1 MLLSLH
7 VKNLALIDEAEV
19 FFEPGL
25 NILTGETGAGKSVL
39 IGSINLAL
47 GAKAEKE
54 MIREGADFALV
65 ELLFQAEDEK
75 VRRKLKEL
83 DLPAEDDS
91 VCISRR
97 IQPGRSICR
106 INGEPVS
113 TRQVKELAELLI
125 DIHGQHEHQSL
136 LHKKKHME
144 ILDAYAGESL
154 TRVKEE
160 ISGLYHAWQ
169 STVRE
174 LQTTSMDE
182 EEKRRTAALAEF
194 EAGEIAEASL
204 KPGEDEQ
211 LELDYH
217 KMNNLKRI
225 GEAMSA
231 CAFLTGYDGEN
242 AAGALLSRALR
253 ELRGVAGF
261 DPKLSQFEEE
271 LSEIDNLLNDFNRSA
286 AGYMGDLEMDPSEFG
301 KVEERLNR
309 INHLKGKYGQTIE
322 EILLYGQKQ
331 QEKLERLAD
340 YDAYREELERQSG
353 EQYKQLLEKCGEASL
368 IRREAAGIL
377 ADKMRLAMEELSFL
391 TVRFEISV
399 EQKEMPGTDGYDEV
413 EFLISTNPGERIRPL
428 SQVASGGELSRIMLA
443 IKTVLAKKDTID
455 TLIFDEID
463 AGISGKTAWQ
473 VSRQLGIL
481 GNAHQVIS
489 ITHLPQ
495 IASMADTHF
504 KIEKNSDGVSTSTQ
518 IQFLDEENS
527 IREIARPLGSGE
539 MTEAALQN
547 ACEMKKLAKEAK
559 QY

>member
-1 MLLSLH
+1 M
-7 VKNLALIDEAEV
+7 
-19 FFEPGL
+19 
-25 NILTGETGAGKSVL
+25 
-39 IGSINLAL
+39 
-47 GAKAEKE
+47 
-54 MIREGADFALV
+54 
-65 ELLFQAEDEK
+65 
-75 VRRKLKEL
+75 
-83 DLPAEDDS
+83 
-91 VCISRR
+91 
-97 IQPGRSICR
+97 
-106 INGEPVS
+106 
-113 TRQVKELAELLI
+113 
-125 DIHGQHEHQSL
+125 
-136 LHKKKHME
+136 
-144 ILDAYAGESL
+144 
-154 TRVKEE
+154 
-160 ISGLYHAWQ
+160 
-169 STVRE
+169 
-174 LQTTSMDE
+174 
-182 EEKRRTAALAEF
+182 
-194 EAGEIAEASL
+194 
-204 KPGEDEQ
+204 
-211 LELDYH
+211 
-217 KMNNLKRI
+217 
-225 GEAMSA
+225 
-231 CAFLTGYDGEN
+231 
-242 AAGALLSRALR
+242 
-253 ELRGVAGF
+253 
-261 DPKLSQFEEE
+261 
-271 LSEIDNLLNDFNRSA
+271 
-286 AGYMGDLEMDPSEFG
+286 
-301 KVEERLNR
+301 
-309 INHLKGKYGQTIE
+309 
-322 EILLYGQKQ
+322 YGQKQ

-527 IREIARPLGSGE
+527 IREIARLLGSGE

>member
-54 MIREGADFALV
+54 MIREGADYAVV
-65 ELLFQAEDEK
+65 ELLFQAADEK
-75 VRRKLKEL
+75 VCHKLNEL
-83 DLPAEDDS
+83 DIPADGDA

-136 LHKKKHME
+136 LHKRKHME

-154 TRVKEE
+154 TRLKEE
-160 ISGLYHAWQ
+160 IARLYHAWQ
-169 STVRE
+169 ITVGE
-174 LQTTSMDE
+174 LQNTTMDE

-194 EAGEIAEASL
+194 EAGEIAEAAL
-204 KPGEDEQ
+204 KPGEDDQ
-211 LELDYH
+211 LERDYH
-217 KMNNLKRI
+217 KMSNLKRI

-231 CAFLTGYDGEN
+231 CAYLTGYDGEN

-261 DPKLSQFEEE
+261 DPGLSQLEEE

-286 AGYMGDLEMDPSEFG
+286 AGYREDLEMDPSEFI

-309 INHLKGKYGQTIE
+309 INHLKGKYGKTIE
-322 EILLYGQKQ
+322 EILQYGQKQ
-331 QEKLERLAD
+331 QEKLEKLAD
-340 YDAYREELERQSG
+340 YDAYREELEKQSRKQH
-353 EQYKQLLEKCGEASL
+353 EQLLKKCGEASL
-368 IRREAAGIL
+368 IRKEAAGIL

-391 TVRFEISV
+391 TVQFEISI
-399 EQKEMPGTDGYDEV
+399 EQKETPGTDGYDEV
-413 EFLISTNPGERIRPL
+413 EFLISTNPGERVRPL

-443 IKTVLAKKDTID
+443 IKTVLAEKDTID

-463 AGISGKTAWQ
+463 TGISGKTAWQ
-473 VSRQLGIL
+473 VSRQLGVL

-504 KIEKNSDGVSTSTQ
+504 KIEKSSDGASTVTR
-518 IQFLDEENS
+518 IQRLDDEYS
-527 IREIARPLGSGE
+527 IRETARLLGSGE

-547 ACEMKKLAKEAK
+547 AREMKKLAKEAK

>member
-54 MIREGADFALV
+54 MIREGADYAVV
-65 ELLFQAEDEK
+65 ELLFQAADEK
-75 VRRKLKEL
+75 VCHKLNEL
-83 DLPAEDDS
+83 DIPADGDA

-136 LHKKKHME
+136 LHKRKHME

-154 TRVKEE
+154 TRLKEE
-160 ISGLYHAWQ
+160 IARLYHAWQ
-169 STVRE
+169 ITVGE
-174 LQTTSMDE
+174 LQNTTMDE

-194 EAGEIAEASL
+194 EAGEIAEAAL
-204 KPGEDEQ
+204 KPGEDDQ
-211 LELDYH
+211 LERDYH
-217 KMNNLKRI
+217 KMSNLKRI

-231 CAFLTGYDGEN
+231 CAYLTGYDGEN

-261 DPKLSQFEEE
+261 DPGLSQLEEE

-286 AGYMGDLEMDPSEFG
+286 AGYREDLEMDPSEFI

-309 INHLKGKYGQTIE
+309 INHLKGKYGKTIE
-322 EILLYGQKQ
+322 EILQYGQKQ
-331 QEKLERLAD
+331 QEKLEKLAD
-340 YDAYREELERQSG
+340 YDAYREELEKQSRKQH
-353 EQYKQLLEKCGEASL
+353 EQLLKKCGEASL
-368 IRREAAGIL
+368 IRKEAAGIL

-391 TVRFEISV
+391 TVQFEISI
-399 EQKEMPGTDGYDEV
+399 EQKETPGTDGYDEV
-413 EFLISTNPGERIRPL
+413 EFLISTNPGERVRPL

-443 IKTVLAKKDTID
+443 IKTVLAEKDTID

-473 VSRQLGIL
+473 VSRQLGVL

-504 KIEKNSDGVSTSTQ
+504 KIEKSSDGASTVTR
-518 IQFLDEENS
+518 IQRLDDEYS
-527 IREIARPLGSGE
+527 IRETARLLGSGE

-547 ACEMKKLAKEAK
+547 AREMKKLAKEAK